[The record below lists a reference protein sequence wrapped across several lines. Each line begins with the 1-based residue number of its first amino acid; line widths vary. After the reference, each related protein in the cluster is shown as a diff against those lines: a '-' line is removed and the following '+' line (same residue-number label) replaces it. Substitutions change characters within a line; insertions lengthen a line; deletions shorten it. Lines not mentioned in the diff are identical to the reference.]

1 MQIGFKLAAEAF
13 GPNEL
18 VRQAVRAEAAGFDFV
33 EMSDHFH
40 PWLDEQGHSPFVWT
54 VLGTLAARTERI
66 GLATGVT
73 CPIIRYHPAIIAQA
87 AATTALVSD
96 GRFTLGIGSGERLN
110 EHIVGREFPPVATR
124 QAMLREALE
133 IIRLLW
139 QGGYRSYD
147 GRYLSLSDARVF
159 DLPDRLPDI
168 AVAAGGAAAARVA
181 AELGDGLFST
191 EPDAELVRTYQREGG
206 TGPRYAELGVAFAE
220 TEREAA
226 AAALSTNRW
235 AVGGWKVMSEL
246 PNPANF
252 AAATTTV
259 REDDM
264 LDAFVCG
271 NDPKRYVE
279 AVRQNTDAGFDRVV
293 LMNAGPD
300 MDAFLDFYASELD
313 PLLRAA
319 PG

>member
-40 PWLDEQGHSPFVWT
+40 PWLDNQGHSPFVWT
-54 VLGTLAARTERI
+54 VLGTVAARTERI

-73 CPIIRYHPAIIAQA
+73 CPIIRYHPAIVAQA
-87 AATTALVSD
+87 AATTALISD

-110 EHIVGREFPPVATR
+110 EHIVGREFPPIRVR

-159 DLPDRLPDI
+159 DLPDTLPEI
-168 AVAAGGAAAARVA
+168 AVAAGGPEAAAIA
-181 AELGDGLFST
+181 AELGDGLFAT
-191 EPDAELVRTYQREGG
+191 EPKPELVQAYRLAGG
-206 TGPRYAELGVAFAE
+206 SGPRYAEVGVAFAE
-220 TEREAA
+220 NERDGA

-235 AVGGWKVMSEL
+235 SVGGWKVLSEL

-264 LDAFVCG
+264 LESFVCG

-279 AVRQNTDAGFDRVV
+279 AVREYTDAGFDRVV

-300 MDAFLDFYASELD
+300 MDAFLDFYAGELD
-313 PLLRAA
+313 PLLRAT
-319 PG
+319 G

>member
-13 GPNEL
+13 SPNEL

-40 PWLDEQGHSPFVWT
+40 PWLDNQGHSPFVWT
-54 VLGTLAARTERI
+54 VLGTMAARTERI

-73 CPIIRYHPAIIAQA
+73 CPIIRYHPAIVAQA

-110 EHIVGREFPPVATR
+110 EHIVGREFPPIRVR

-159 DLPDRLPDI
+159 DLPDTLPEI
-168 AVAAGGAAAARVA
+168 AVAAGGPEAAAIA
-181 AELGDGLFST
+181 AELGDGLFAT
-191 EPDAELVRTYQREGG
+191 EPKPELVQAYRQAGG
-206 TGPRYAELGVAFAE
+206 SGPRYAEVGVAFAE
-220 TEREAA
+220 NERDGA

-235 AVGGWKVMSEL
+235 SVGGWKVLSEL

-264 LDAFVCG
+264 LESFVCG

-279 AVRQNTDAGFDRVV
+279 AVREYTDAGFDRVV

-300 MDAFLDFYASELD
+300 MDAFLDFYAGELD
-313 PLLRAA
+313 PLLRAT
-319 PG
+319 G

>member
-1 MQIGFKLAAEAF
+1 MQIGYKLAAEAF
-13 GPNEL
+13 GPTEL
-18 VRQAVRAEAAGFDFV
+18 VRQAERAEQAGFDFV

-40 PWLDEQGHSPFVWT
+40 PWLDNQGHSPFAWT
-54 VLGTLAARTERI
+54 VLGTIAARTDRI

-73 CPIIRYHPAIIAQA
+73 CPILRYHPAIVAQA

-110 EHIVGREFPPVATR
+110 EHIVGREFPPVRVR
-124 QAMLREALE
+124 QRMLREALE

-139 QGGYRSYD
+139 QGGYQSYD
-147 GRYLSLSDARVF
+147 GHYLSLSDARIF
-159 DLPDRLPDI
+159 DLPDTPPEI
-168 AVAAGGAAAARVA
+168 AIAAGGPQAARLA

-191 EPDAELVRTYQREGG
+191 EPDPELVENYRQAGG
-206 TGPRYAELGVAFAE
+206 SGPRYAELGVAFAE
-220 TEREAA
+220 TERDGA

-235 AVGGWKVMSEL
+235 SVGGWKVLSEL

-264 LDAFVCG
+264 LDALVCG

-279 AVRQNTDAGFDRVV
+279 AVREYTDAGFDRVV

-300 MDAFLDFYASELD
+300 PDAFLDFYASELD

-319 PG
+319 

>member
-18 VRQAVRAEAAGFDFV
+18 VRQAVRAEAVGFDFV

-40 PWLDEQGHSPFVWT
+40 PWLDNQGHSPFAWT
-54 VLGTLAARTERI
+54 VLGTIAARTERI

-110 EHIVGREFPPVATR
+110 EHITGAEFPPVRVR
-124 QAMLREALE
+124 QRMLREALE

-139 QGGYRSYD
+139 RGGYRSYD

-159 DLPDRLPDI
+159 DLPETLPDI
-168 AVAAGGAAAARVA
+168 AVAAGGPNAAVIA
-181 AELGDGLFST
+181 AELGDGLFAT
-191 EPDAELVRTYQREGG
+191 EPKPELVQAYRQAGG
-206 TGPRYAELGVAFAE
+206 QGPRYAELGVAFAP
-220 TEREAA
+220 TEEEGAE
-226 AAALSTNRW
+226 AALSTNRW
-235 AVGGWKVMSEL
+235 SVGGWKVMSEL
-246 PNPANF
+246 PNPVNF

-259 REDDM
+259 RIEDM
-264 LDAFVCG
+264 LDGFVCG
-271 NDPKRYVE
+271 NDPHRYVK
-279 AVRQNTDAGFDRVV
+279 AVREYTDAGYDRVV

-300 MDAFLDFYASELD
+300 MDAFLDFYADELA

-319 PG
+319 N

>member
-110 EHIVGREFPPVATR
+110 EHVVGREFPPVATR

-159 DLPDRLPDI
+159 DLPDPLPDI

-191 EPDAELVRTYQREGG
+191 EPNGELVRTYQHAGG

-220 TEREAA
+220 TELEAA

-279 AVRQNTDAGFDRVV
+279 AVRQYTDAGFDRVV

>member
-40 PWLDEQGHSPFVWT
+40 PWLDNQGHSPFVWT
-54 VLGTLAARTERI
+54 VLGTMAARTERI

-73 CPIIRYHPAIIAQA
+73 CPIIRYHPAIVAQA

-110 EHIVGREFPPVATR
+110 EHIVGREFPPILVR
-124 QAMLREALE
+124 QRMLREALE

-159 DLPDRLPDI
+159 DLPDTLPEI
-168 AVAAGGAAAARVA
+168 AVAAGGPDAAAIA
-181 AELGDGLFST
+181 AELGDGLFAT
-191 EPDAELVRTYQREGG
+191 EPKADLVQAYRRAGG
-206 TGPRYAELGVAFAE
+206 SGPRYAEVGVAFAE
-220 TEREAA
+220 NERDAA

-235 AVGGWKVMSEL
+235 SVGGWKVLSEL

-264 LDAFVCG
+264 LESFVCG
-271 NDPKRYVE
+271 SDPKRYVE
-279 AVRQNTDAGFDRVV
+279 AVREYTDAGFDRVV

-300 MDAFLDFYASELD
+300 MDAFLDFYAGELD
-313 PLLRAA
+313 SLLRAT
-319 PG
+319 G